1 MFKKVTDKFRS
12 KTQENIP
19 ADQDRFKWRIKR
31 NRQLKTIR
39 FVSILLLAAFVG
51 IIVYI
56 SYVNREYTD
65 YEILTDNDRR
75 DAEDAMYEP
84 YDGNVIKYSRDG
96 AEAFDSD
103 NNAIWNITF
112 EMQNPKI
119 ATCKGYAAI
128 GDFKGTRIYAIDSR
142 GEVGQIETK
151 LPVSSFCIS
160 SQGVV
165 AAVLEDEDITK
176 INLYSSAGE
185 LLAQMKCT
193 MAKSGY
199 PADISLS
206 PDGMKLCVS
215 YVRVDA
221 GSLKSSV
228 AFYNF
233 DEVGQNEID
242 NYVSGYDYPDVIIP
256 KVKFINNDTAFAVG
270 DGRLVFYKGSQ
281 KPVSIKDVFLTDRV
295 HSVYYGEKNVVLTYR
310 DTSDDGGTG
319 RIDIYDDKGEVIL
332 TEQTPVEYTDIAV
345 KNDGIII
352 YNDKSCEMYDY
363 HGRNKFKGDFKE
375 AMRLVVPSKS
385 SIRWTLVNRG
395 TVQGV
400 RLN

>member
-1 MFKKVTDKFRS
+1 MFKKLSEKFRS
-12 KTQENIP
+12 QAEEKTLS
-19 ADQDRFKWRIKR
+19 DQDRFKWRIKR
-31 NRQLKTIR
+31 NRQLKLIR
-39 FVSILLLAAFVG
+39 FVSILLLAVFVG
-51 IIVYI
+51 IILYV

-96 AEAFDSD
+96 AEAFDSN

-119 ATCKGYAAI
+119 ATCKGYAAL
-128 GDFKGTRIYAIDSR
+128 GDFKGNRIYAINSQ
-142 GEVGQIETK
+142 GEVGQIDTK

-165 AAVLEDEDITK
+165 AAVLEDEDVTK
-176 INLYSSAGE
+176 INLYSAAGE

-233 DEVGQNEID
+233 GEVGQNEID

-256 KVKFINNDTAFAVG
+256 KVKFLNNDTAFAVG
-270 DGRLVFYKGSQ
+270 DGRLIFYKGSQ
-281 KPVSIKDVFLTDRV
+281 KPVSIQDVFLTDRV
-295 HSVYYGEKNVVLTYR
+295 QSVYYGAKNVVLTYKA
-310 DTSDDGGTG
+310 TSDEGDSG
-319 RIDIYDDKGEVIL
+319 RIDVYDDTGKVIL

-345 KNDGIII
+345 KNDGIIV
-352 YNDKSCEMYDY
+352 YNDKNCEMYDY
-363 HGRNKFKGDFKE
+363 SGRMKFKGDFRE
-375 AMRLVVPSKS
+375 AMRLVIPSKS
-385 SIRWTLVNRG
+385 SIRWTLVNRD